1 MKKYSF
7 IKRLTILINPPK
19 KISFLM
25 NLETALLSFGISS
38 LVIGITIL
46 TIYSSFGPGSK
57 DLIDP
62 FEEDND

>member
-1 MKKYSF
+1 
-7 IKRLTILINPPK
+7 
-19 KISFLM
+19 M